1 MKVRCACGDVRA
13 YENGLAKRSGFV
25 NPGLHTPASQSMVV
39 IRTVKYV
46 QSCIAHRSNGEIAA
60 SLRHPFGS
68 TIDREVLNRPMA
80 EGSLLPILSVSFQR
94 VLCSGA
100 NVRIGHGAES
110 RERLL
115 ARNSSDCL
123 EAVIGSIEI
132 FMNVP
137 NQIDTWHRRHGCFAQ
152 ISFRQSLIST
162 SRPTK

>member
-100 NVRIGHGAES
+100 NVRIGHQKVAGDGQVPGT
-110 RERLL
+110 LIF
-115 ARNSSDCL
+115 C
-123 EAVIGSIEI
+123 EI
-132 FMNVP
+132 QSV
-137 NQIDTWHRRHGCFAQ
+137 
-152 ISFRQSLIST
+152 RQSSNFAAPAST
-162 SRPTK
+162 SVTHAVSPADSLRGQSNLTA